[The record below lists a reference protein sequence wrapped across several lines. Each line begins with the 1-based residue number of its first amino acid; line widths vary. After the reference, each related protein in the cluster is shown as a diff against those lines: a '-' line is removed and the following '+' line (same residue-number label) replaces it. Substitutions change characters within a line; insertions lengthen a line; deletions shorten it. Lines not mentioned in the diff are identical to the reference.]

1 MADEDEQRRAQRE
14 ARILGA
20 ANSLITHYGYDKT
33 TMDDI
38 AGEAGVSKGAIYLHF
53 KSKEALFEALILR
66 ESERVME
73 DMFER
78 IEADPEGGTLF
89 QLYTHALLAAISN
102 PLIRA
107 LFTRDRR
114 GLGDFQ
120 RRIVGTETMQQGMI
134 FGRDFI
140 LHLQDAGLV
149 RRDLSAETITY
160 LLAYMRMGFFMSE
173 NVLPPEHTPS
183 VDVIMPAM
191 ATLLSTG
198 LTPGGES
205 DSEAGKAIVRGYVE
219 QMRAVLKAYR
229 AQAAEK
235 QK

>member
-1 MADEDEQRRAQRE
+1 MADEDAQRRAQRE

-20 ANSLITHYGYDKT
+20 ANTLITHYGYDKT

-89 QLYTHALLAAISN
+89 QLYTHALVAAISN

-114 GLGDFQ
+114 VLGDFQ
-120 RRIVGTETMQQGMI
+120 RRMVSTETMQQGMI

-183 VDVIMPAM
+183 LDVMMPAM
-191 ATLLSTG
+191 ATMLSTG
-198 LTPGGES
+198 LAPGEGH

-229 AQAAEK
+229 AQAAER

>member
-14 ARILGA
+14 ARILDA

-33 TMDDI
+33 TVDDI

-78 IEADPEGGTLF
+78 IDADPEGSTLF

-102 PLIRA
+102 PLIHA

-114 GLGDFQ
+114 VLGDFQ
-120 RRIVGTETMQQGMI
+120 RRIVGTETMQQGLI

-140 LHLQDAGLV
+140 VHLQDAGLV

-173 NVLPPEHTPS
+173 NVLPPEYTPS

-191 ATLLSTG
+191 ATMLSTG
-198 LTPGGES
+198 LAPGGEH

-229 AQAAEK
+229 AQAK
-235 QK
+235 NSG